1 MTHVL
6 DKHVECAELSAA
18 MQTLD
23 AKRMELGLEP
33 EAITVDTDKCEV
45 KTLEE
50 FLIHDIS
57 DETCP
62 LCDETHDGV
71 CSLDIMF
78 HEMKLDEW
86 VKQQS
91 LRSMEGDNNDCD

>member
-6 DKHVECAELSAA
+6 DKHVECAELSVA
-18 MQTLD
+18 MQQLE
-23 AKRMELGLEP
+23 AKRQEMGLDP
-33 EAITVDTDKCEV
+33 EVIAIDTDNCVV
-45 KTLEE
+45 KTPDE

-57 DETCP
+57 DQTCP

-78 HEMKLDEW
+78 HERRFDEW
-86 VKQQS
+86 VNEMCKQGGCQHDHS
-91 LRSMEGDNNDCD
+91 

>member
-6 DKHVECAELSAA
+6 DKHVECAELSVA
-18 MQTLD
+18 MQNLD
-23 AKRMELGLEP
+23 AKRMEMGLEP
-33 EAITVDTDKCEV
+33 ETITVDTDKCEV

-62 LCDETHDGV
+62 ICDESHDGV
-71 CSLDIMF
+71 CSLDVMF
-78 HEMKLDEW
+78 HERRLEEW
-86 VKQQS
+86 VKQQC
-91 LRSMEGDNNDCD
+91 SMEDNSNDNN